1 MKRSLGAKTLAMPS
15 PVWVV
20 GAAAAGA
27 LNRTAVA
34 GARSAARS
42 LRRPW
47 FPCVGRRVSTPAWF
61 GGRRSPSMCPRR
73 CALGRQTTWASFRG
87 GGDGAPCASA
97 GLTAVPSGLVD
108 ALHGRT
114 LPLNP
119 ECRLV
124 DSLQF
129 GLQTLFVGEIVD
141 VKVDEEVAGGR
152 IGQAVATRTTATA

>member
-1 MKRSLGAKTLAMPS
+1 MGVLS
-15 PVWVV
+15 
-20 GAAAAGA
+20 
-27 LNRTAVA
+27 
-34 GARSAARS
+34 
-42 LRRPW
+42 
-47 FPCVGRRVSTPAWF
+47 GR
-61 GGRRSPSMCPRR
+61 
-73 CALGRQTTWASFRG
+73 
-87 GGDGAPCASA
+87 GDGAPCASA